1 MNLKTPNFKLEFWN
15 SRLKDLINSYL
26 SKLKVFELQ
35 GMRLSEFSRT
45 VHWIIIIPESSKVKY
60 QVKNT

>member
-45 VHWIIIIPESSKVKY
+45 VH
-60 QVKNT
+60 

>member
-35 GMRLSEFSRT
+35 GMRLSDLVVLCIEYYTR
-45 VHWIIIIPESSKVKY
+45 IK
-60 QVKNT
+60 